1 MKLKLAVAAAVLMAA
16 SITSSANDIDDLCR
30 NLGALASTTIEAKNK
45 GVPLEKMLAVA
56 RKINGP
62 QEGKALAEATIKTM
76 YESDLH
82 PDDAEMITYMACK
95 RQLGGGQ

>member
-1 MKLKLAVAAAVLMAA
+1 MKLKAIAAAVLMAA

-30 NLGALASTTIEAKNK
+30 ELGALASSTVKAKNK
-45 GVPLEKMLAVA
+45 GVPLAKMLAVA
-56 RKINGP
+56 RNTSGP